1 MLDIILSGIKIVVLL
16 GVLITIHELGH
27 FIVAKLSKVKVN
39 QFAIGFGP
47 IIFQKQTKETKY
59 ALRLIPLGGFVSM
72 EGEEGDSEVSNS
84 FAKAKMYKKIL
95 IVAAGAIVNIVF
107 AIIIYF
113 ILSATSG
120 TYVSNEVGD
129 LIENYAAEEIGIQ
142 VNDKLIELN
151 GKKIKNKRN
160 LDEISKD
167 FTGENLEI
175 KVNRNGEILKYDL
188 KPTEQKSMSTGMYL
202 GENSEILVVE
212 KDSTAEKAGI
222 LANDE
227 LIKVNNVDVNG
238 DPYKALE
245 LISNVT
251 PEVKTLNLTIKRN
264 DKILNLDVETNFVSS
279 YYIGLIFKEAED
291 TLINRMINGVM
302 QTEEFVGSS
311 ILNLKQLF
319 TGNVSVNQMMGPVGI
334 SEVVAKTD
342 GVREFFE
349 MLALISLSLG
359 ITNLLPIPALDGGKI
374 VILLIEIVRRK
385 PMKKETE
392 INIQLLGFSILIAL
406 SLYVTFND
414 IIRIF

>member
-1 MLDIILSGIKIVVLL
+1 MLDIILSGIKIIVLL

-47 IIFQKQTKETKY
+47 IIFQKETKETKY
-59 ALRLIPLGGFVSM
+59 AIRLIPLGGFVSM
-72 EGEEGDSEVSNS
+72 EGEEGDSAETNS

-95 IVAAGAIVNIVF
+95 IVAAGVIVNIVF
-107 AIIIYF
+107 AIIVYF

-120 TYVSNEVGD
+120 VYISNEVGD
-129 LIENYAAEEIGIQ
+129 LIDNYAAQKIGIQ
-142 VNDKLIELN
+142 VNDKLIEVN
-151 GKKIKNKRN
+151 DKKIKNKRD
-160 LDEISKD
+160 LDKIAKD
-167 FTGENLEI
+167 FTSNNLEI
-175 KVNRNGEILKYDL
+175 KIERNGEILKYDL
-188 KPTEQKSMSTGMYL
+188 KPTEQKSISTGIYL
-202 GENSEILVVE
+202 GEKSKILVVE
-212 KDSTAEKAGI
+212 KNSTAEKAGI

-227 LIKVNNVDVNG
+227 IIKVNNLDVNS

-245 LISNVT
+245 LISSVT
-251 PEVKTLNLTIKRN
+251 PEAESLNLTIKRN
-264 DKILNLDVETNFVSS
+264 DEILNLDVKTNFVSS

-291 TLINRMINGVM
+291 TLINRMINGTM
-302 QTEEFVGSS
+302 ETEKFVGSS

-319 TGNVSVNQMMGPVGI
+319 TGQVSVNQMMGPIGI

-374 VILLIEIVRRK
+374 VILLIEIVRKK
-385 PMKKETE
+385 PMKKENE

-414 IIRIF
+414 IVRIF